1 MVTILIMIVKTYIR
15 RPKMYALTGNAFSHL
30 QDAYEFIRCYPKE
43 GDAIYRLPD
52 KDAIDITARYVIIKK
67 E

>member
-1 MVTILIMIVKTYIR
+1 MNIKTFTR
-15 RPKMYALTGNAFSHL
+15 KPKNYASTGNAFSHL
-30 QDAYEFIRCYPKE
+30 QDAYEFINFYPQD
-43 GDAIYRLPD
+43 GDAIYRIPD

>member
-1 MVTILIMIVKTYIR
+1 MVTIIIMNVKRYIR
-15 RPKMYALTGNAFSHL
+15 RPKNFALTGNAFSHL
-30 QDAYEFIRCYPKE
+30 QDAYEFIKFYPQE
-43 GDAIYRLPD
+43 GDAIYRMPE